1 MDVCE
6 TMAQLAEPP
15 LRPGERDLRQPKDGD
30 YGERGYGTQQAP
42 ALCSSAP
49 ASRAAWLEWRDGAT
63 FYQAFARMS
72 ECMSGLH
79 FDQIEG
85 HFALPLRPEKRE
97 IFQCF
102 V

>member
-30 YGERGYGTQQAP
+30 YGERGYGTQHPRCAP
-42 ALCSSAP
+42 P
-49 ASRAAWLEWRDGAT
+49 RQPSRAAWLEWRDGAT

-85 HFALPLRPEKRE
+85 HFAHPLGPEKRE